1 MTETITGTDRSAG
14 ITYQDLLDTDTHP
27 VPEVLRR
34 VSPIDPGAT
43 TIPIERYIS
52 QEFHNLEVEKLWKKV
67 WQMACHEDDIP
78 DVGDYFT
85 YEIAD
90 LSFLIVRT
98 KEDTFKAYV
107 NACLHRGRLLRET
120 HGKRA
125 TELRCP
131 FHGWAW
137 NLDGTIK
144 EIPCQWDFPH
154 VDPEEESLPEV
165 QVGQWGGFIF
175 INPDSNAESFDS
187 FAGTL
192 GEHFSSWPLERRYKE
207 AHVSKIL
214 RCNWKVAQEAFME
227 AYHVVATHPQILA
240 GIGDANSQ
248 YDVYGNFARAI
259 TPNGTPS
266 PHLAYDPSEQ
276 EMLDAAMD
284 VQFEEPSK
292 LVVPDGGTARSV
304 TAAGQREALRPVV
317 GNEVDSMSDA
327 EFNDSFYFTLFPN
340 FHPWGG
346 FNRIVYRFRPNG
358 NNPDESIMECMYL
371 SPYPEGDKPPAAP
384 IHHLGPDDDWTDA
397 PELGML
403 GRVFNQDTYNL
414 PRVQLGLHTTRKESI
429 VLGNY
434 GETKIRHFNEL
445 LERFLDRE

>member
-1 MTETITGTDRSAG
+1 MTETITGTNRSAG
-14 ITYQDLLDTDTHP
+14 ISYQELLDGDTHP

-34 VSPIDPGAT
+34 VSPISPGAT

-52 QEFHNLEVEKLWKKV
+52 KDFHNLEVEKLWNRV

-78 DVGDYFT
+78 DVGDYYT
-85 YEIAD
+85 YDIAG

-98 KEDTFKAYV
+98 EVNVFKAYV

-125 TELRCP
+125 NEIRCS
-131 FHGWAW
+131 FHGWCW

-154 VDPEEESLPEV
+154 INPDEQSLPEV
-165 QVGQWGGFIF
+165 HVGQWGGFIF
-175 INPDSNAESFDS
+175 INPDPDAESFND
-187 FAGTL
+187 FVGIL
-192 GEHFSSWPLERRYKE
+192 GEHFSAWPLERRYKE

-266 PHLAYDPSEQ
+266 PHLAYEPSEQ
-276 EMLDAAMD
+276 EMLDSAMD
-284 VQFEEPSK
+284 LQLDEPSA
-292 LVVPDGGTARSV
+292 LVVPEGGTARSV

-317 GNEVDSMSDA
+317 GNTVDDMSDA

-340 FHPWGG
+340 FHPWGA

-358 NNPDESIMECMYL
+358 NNPDESIMECIYL
-371 SPYPEGDKPPAAP
+371 SPCPDGEKPPAAP

-414 PRVQLGLHTTRKESI
+414 PRVQLGLHTTRKEAV
-429 VLGNY
+429 VLGSY

>member
-90 LSFLIVRT
+90 LSFLIVRA

-154 VDPEEESLPEV
+154 VDPEEESL
-165 QVGQWGGFIF
+165 
-175 INPDSNAESFDS
+175 
-187 FAGTL
+187 
-192 GEHFSSWPLERRYKE
+192 
-207 AHVSKIL
+207 KI
-214 RCNWKVAQEAFME
+214 
-227 AYHVVATHPQILA
+227 
-240 GIGDANSQ
+240 
-248 YDVYGNFARAI
+248 
-259 TPNGTPS
+259 
-266 PHLAYDPSEQ
+266 
-276 EMLDAAMD
+276 
-284 VQFEEPSK
+284 
-292 LVVPDGGTARSV
+292 SV
-304 TAAGQREALRPVV
+304 
-317 GNEVDSMSDA
+317 
-327 EFNDSFYFTLFPN
+327 
-340 FHPWGG
+340 
-346 FNRIVYRFRPNG
+346 
-358 NNPDESIMECMYL
+358 
-371 SPYPEGDKPPAAP
+371 
-384 IHHLGPDDDWTDA
+384 
-397 PELGML
+397 
-403 GRVFNQDTYNL
+403 
-414 PRVQLGLHTTRKESI
+414 
-429 VLGNY
+429 
-434 GETKIRHFNEL
+434 
-445 LERFLDRE
+445 